1 MYRLHSRLEL
11 ELDHALASKLGFL
24 TNSALRDSEG
34 LGPSAGGRPN
44 NL

>member
-24 TNSALRDSEG
+24 TNSALREG